1 MAKLLIMATDESP
14 QIMFDPSRGILD
26 VFGKSLPENINDF
39 YSPLDQAVAKY
50 VENPQPETT
59 ISFDLVYLNSA
70 STKRILEIIYH
81 FEKLYKSGAKVIL
94 NWYYDQFDEDMRDEG
109 EDFARLTDLPVKM
122 IEKLERL

>member
-26 VFGKSLPENINDF
+26 IFGKSLPENINDF
-39 YSPLDQAVAKY
+39 YSPLDQAVVKY
-50 VENPQPETT
+50 IENPQPETT
-59 ISFDLVYLNSA
+59 ISFDLAYLNSA
-70 STKRILEIIYH
+70 STKRILGIIYH

-122 IEKLERL
+122 IQKLERL